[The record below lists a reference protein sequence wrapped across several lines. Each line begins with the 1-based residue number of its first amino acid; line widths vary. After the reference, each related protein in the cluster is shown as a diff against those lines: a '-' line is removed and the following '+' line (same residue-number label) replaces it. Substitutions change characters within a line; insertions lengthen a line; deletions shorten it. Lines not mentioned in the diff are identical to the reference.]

1 MKRLIAAGFLI
12 LVLALSCM
20 KETDYFY
27 EGNNAPLIQI
37 RSIGRAYGDTHR
49 EDSMKSSVGSLQYVY
64 KIQDEHPKLVRVFF
78 RSNYNT
84 SEFSHENDS
93 TFIYRS
99 AICGEHQIV
108 LCAQD
113 VYERISRATTS
124 IICFDNMP
132 PVAVLKYKIQGNEI
146 LLDGSQSYDR
156 DAKYGGKIKTYQ
168 FYLCGDTYLDT
179 VDGKIA
185 LGVDINR
192 EVSIGLKVYDNEN
205 AWDETQQVIIG
216 GGN

>member
-1 MKRLIAAGFLI
+1 MRKLIAEGLSVLA
-12 LVLALSCM
+12 LALSCSQD
-20 KETDYFY
+20 TDYFY
-27 EGNNAPLIQI
+27 ENNVAP
-37 RSIGRAYGDTHR
+37 SIYIHKEGKDYSDVNSI
-49 EDSMKSSVGSLQYVY
+49 DSMKSSVGFIQYNY

-156 DAKYGGKIKTYQ
+156 DAKYGGRIKTYQ
-168 FYLCGDTYLDT
+168 FYLCGDTYRDT
-179 VDGKIA
+179 IDGKIA

-192 EVSIGLKVYDNEN
+192 EISIGLKVYDNEN

>member
-99 AICGEHQIV
+99 NICGEHQLV
-108 LCAQD
+108 VTAQD
-113 VYERISRATTS
+113 AYNNTVSTTAN
-124 IICFDNMP
+124 IICFDNLP
-132 PVAVLKYKIQGNEI
+132 PVAVIKYKIQGN
-146 LLDGSQSYDR
+146 
-156 DAKYGGKIKTYQ
+156 
-168 FYLCGDTYLDT
+168 
-179 VDGKIA
+179 
-185 LGVDINR
+185 
-192 EVSIGLKVYDNEN
+192 
-205 AWDETQQVIIG
+205 
-216 GGN
+216 